1 MKLSVLTSASRLSH
15 VFSTHSWMLSGQA
28 ALHGLWL
35 LTVAGPLEAAHQL
48 ICQRGLTQDGG
59 APAIVICDVLD

>member
-1 MKLSVLTSASRLSH
+1 
-15 VFSTHSWMLSGQA
+15 MLSGQA